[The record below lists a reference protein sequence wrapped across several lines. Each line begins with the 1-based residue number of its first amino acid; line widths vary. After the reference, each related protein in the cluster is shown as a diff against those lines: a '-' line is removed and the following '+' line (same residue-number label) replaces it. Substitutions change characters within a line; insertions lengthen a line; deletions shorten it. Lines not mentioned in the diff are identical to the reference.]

1 MLLEAI
7 AAAGIVALG
16 LVAFLS
22 GLPTAATAVSEG
34 AQLSMATFLATSRL
48 EEVRRLAWSG
58 VALDGS
64 TFPDEPVLAG
74 LYAGYSR
81 QVQIVECSAP
91 PGCGSITS
99 PQIRQITVTVAYR
112 PVAASG
118 LAADSKAVSLITLIT
133 AR

>member
-81 QVQIVECSAP
+81 QVRIVECSAP

>member
-34 AQLSMATFLATSRL
+34 AQLSTATFLATSRL

-81 QVQIVECSAP
+81 QVRIVECSAP

>member
-34 AQLSMATFLATSRL
+34 AQLSTATFLATSRL

-81 QVQIVECSAP
+81 QVRIVECSAP

-118 LAADSKAVSLITLIT
+118 LAADSKAVSLTTLIT
-133 AR
+133 ER

>member
-34 AQLSMATFLATSRL
+34 AQLSTATFLATSRL
-48 EEVRRLAWSG
+48 EEVCRLAWSG

-81 QVQIVECSAP
+81 QVRIVECSAP

>member
-34 AQLSMATFLATSRL
+34 AQLSTATFLATPRL

-64 TFPDEPVLAG
+64 TFPDEPLQAG
-74 LYAGYSR
+74 PYAGYSR
-81 QVQIVECSAP
+81 QVRIAECSVP

-99 PQIRQITVTVAYR
+99 PQIRQITVTVGYR
-112 PVAASG
+112 PAAASG
-118 LAADSKAVSLITLIT
+118 LAADSKAVSLTTLIT

>member
-34 AQLSMATFLATSRL
+34 AQLSTATFLATSRL
-48 EEVRRLAWSG
+48 EEVRRLAWRG
-58 VALDGS
+58 VAFDRS
-64 TFPDEPVLAG
+64 TFSDEPFLAG
-74 LYAGYSR
+74 PYAGYSR
-81 QVQIVECSAP
+81 QVRIAQCSAP

-99 PQIRQITVTVAYR
+99 PRIRQITVTVGYR

-118 LAADSKAVSLITLIT
+118 LAADNKAVSLATLVT
-133 AR
+133 DQ

>member
-22 GLPTAATAVSEG
+22 GLPAAATAVSEG
-34 AQLSMATFLATSRL
+34 AQLSTATFLATSRL

-64 TFPDEPVLAG
+64 AFPDEPVLAG

-81 QVQIVECSAP
+81 QVRIVECSAP

-99 PQIRQITVTVAYR
+99 PQIRQITVTVGYR

-118 LAADSKAVSLITLIT
+118 LAADSKAVSLTTLIT

>member
-34 AQLSMATFLATSRL
+34 AQLSTATFLATSRL

-81 QVQIVECSAP
+81 QVRIVECSAP

-99 PQIRQITVTVAYR
+99 PQIRQITVTVGYR

-118 LAADSKAVSLITLIT
+118 LAADSKAVSLTTLIT

>member
-34 AQLSMATFLATSRL
+34 AQLSTATFLATSRL

-64 TFPDEPVLAG
+64 TFPDEPLLAG

-81 QVQIVECSAP
+81 QVRIAECSVP
-91 PGCGSITS
+91 PDCGSITS
-99 PQIRQITVTVAYR
+99 PQIRQITVTVGYR

-118 LAADSKAVSLITLIT
+118 LAADRKAVSLTTLIT